1 MSKHYVEIIPGDQ
14 TFPAQGSIFAVCLLL
29 AITVL
34 HDCAS
39 VMAQGDTGCC
49 CLCSELTKYKP
60 IQKAFRHT
68 TDLSQA
74 LSTVLL
80 DGCLT
85 QGCFPHCAGRL
96 LFKDRSTLR
105 LAELET
111 RYGPEKKKKNK
122 HKRDVLIMGTIIRER
137 GRAEN

>member
-1 MSKHYVEIIPGDQ
+1 M
-14 TFPAQGSIFAVCLLL
+14 
-29 AITVL
+29 

-96 LFKDRSTLR
+96 LFKDTSTLR
-105 LAELET
+105 LAEHAIGL
-111 RYGPEKKKKNK
+111 KKKKTK
-122 HKRDVLIMGTIIRER
+122 KQKRDVLIMGTIIRER